1 MKKLLCMAG
10 AALLVLT
17 VSSFSY
23 GASDKCKVVQAKNN
37 KLVLECAKETG
48 KFQVNDKI
56 KIKSV
61 KPQSVEAR

>member
-1 MKKLLCMAG
+1 MKKLLWMVG

-17 VSSFSY
+17 LCSVSS

-48 KFQVNDKI
+48 EFQVNDKI

-61 KPQSVEAR
+61 KRKSVEGC